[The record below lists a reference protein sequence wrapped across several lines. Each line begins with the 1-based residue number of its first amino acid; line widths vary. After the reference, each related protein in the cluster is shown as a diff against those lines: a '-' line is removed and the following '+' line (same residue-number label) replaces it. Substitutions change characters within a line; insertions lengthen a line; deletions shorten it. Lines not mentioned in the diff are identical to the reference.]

1 MGIRKIK
8 PAADCKLLEVC
19 KSLLF
24 SRFALSLASQK
35 TCFSLWV
42 CLPCRRLG
50 GVELERRKAEMSLF
64 EQEVIDRLARI
75 ETKLDADYRILH
87 GNGKPGLIEDL
98 EGLKGRVQSLE
109 DHHKSQ
115 DKGFG
120 KLGQI
125 VGWLV
130 TTAIACY
137 AVLQHHN
144 N

>member
-1 MGIRKIK
+1 
-8 PAADCKLLEVC
+8 
-19 KSLLF
+19 
-24 SRFALSLASQK
+24 
-35 TCFSLWV
+35 
-42 CLPCRRLG
+42 
-50 GVELERRKAEMSLF
+50 MSLF

-109 DHHKSQ
+109 DHHKNQ

-125 VGWLV
+125 IGWLI

-137 AVLQHHN
+137 AVIQHHK
-144 N
+144 